1 MAIKTG
7 NIKRQERNHINQ
19 KFKSIVWTVKH
30 DTGENYKGLWR
41 FRQFGGKNLV
51 WIFYF
56 DKTNYKFYILNFQ
69 NFTYLKNKRQGNP
82 GLQDFTH
89 EQNSTRFSS
98 YIS

>member
-1 MAIKTG
+1 MIQVKIIKDYG
-7 NIKRQERNHINQ
+7 DLDNLE
-19 KFKSIVWTVKH
+19 
-30 DTGENYKGLWR
+30 E
-41 FRQFGGKNLV
+41 KNLV

>member
-1 MAIKTG
+1 MIHVKIIKDYG
-7 NIKRQERNHINQ
+7 DLDNLE
-19 KFKSIVWTVKH
+19 
-30 DTGENYKGLWR
+30 E
-41 FRQFGGKNLV
+41 KNLV

>member
-1 MAIKTG
+1 MIQVKIIKDYG
-7 NIKRQERNHINQ
+7 DLDNLE
-19 KFKSIVWTVKH
+19 
-30 DTGENYKGLWR
+30 
-41 FRQFGGKNLV
+41 GKKLV

-69 NFTYLKNKRQGNP
+69 NFTYLKNKRQSNP

-98 YIS
+98 

>member
-1 MAIKTG
+1 MI
-7 NIKRQERNHINQ
+7 Q
-19 KFKSIVWTVKH
+19 VKIIQ
-30 DTGENYKGLWR
+30 DYGDLDNLEE
-41 FRQFGGKNLV
+41 KNLV

>member
-1 MAIKTG
+1 MIQVKIIKDYG
-7 NIKRQERNHINQ
+7 
-19 KFKSIVWTVKH
+19 
-30 DTGENYKGLWR
+30 DLENLEE
-41 FRQFGGKNLV
+41 KNLV

-69 NFTYLKNKRQGNP
+69 NFTCLKNKRQGNP

>member
-1 MAIKTG
+1 MIQVKIIKDYG
-7 NIKRQERNHINQ
+7 DLDNLE
-19 KFKSIVWTVKH
+19 
-30 DTGENYKGLWR
+30 E
-41 FRQFGGKNLV
+41 KNLV

-82 GLQDFTH
+82 GLQDFTY

-98 YIS
+98 YMS